1 MDGERRYTLDDLERL
16 VDVSARTIRY
26 YTGIGLLP
34 PPDERGR
41 YAYYSDD
48 HLQRLRLIK
57 RLKDVDLHL
66 GTIKRYVDTMTI
78 GQIEALLVGPQAT
91 PPPAAPLAPA
101 AARAKVSDR
110 PAPSDDAGAYIARV
124 LAAQREARM
133 VQDRQSSSTPAPAV
147 APLPRVRQSQPS
159 AAWDHYVLAPGIEL
173 NVRHDAASEW
183 QSELDQ
189 LLAAAKELFKRRS
202 Q

>member
-1 MDGERRYTLDDLERL
+1 MDGESRYTLDDLERL

-66 GTIKRYVDTMTI
+66 GTIKRYVDTMTL
-78 GQIEALLVGPQAT
+78 GQIEALLVGPPAS
-91 PPPAAPLAPA
+91 PPPSAPAAPA
-101 AARAKVSDR
+101 AARAKASVR
-110 PAPSDDAGAYIARV
+110 PAASDDAGAYIARV
-124 LAAQREARM
+124 LAAQREARA
-133 VQDRQSSSTPAPAV
+133 VQDRQSASTPAPA
-147 APLPRVRQSQPS
+147 AAQPPHISRGQQSV
-159 AAWDHYVLAPGIEL
+159 AWDHYLLAPGIEL
-173 NVRHDAASEW
+173 NIRHDAGSEW
-183 QSELDQ
+183 QSELNQ

-202 Q
+202 P